1 MKSCCKNPEVSD
13 SKGKTVALVGN
24 PNVGKTLIFNHLTGT
39 SQRVANFPGVTVTSV
54 IGEMH
59 SDVEKFQIIDLPGSY
74 GLASTKKEEPVTSK
88 YILENHIDLII
99 NIVDVTRIERNLLLT
114 IQLMELGIPMI
125 IVLTR
130 YDKLPDFDTNI
141 LKRVLNLPVLPI
153 NATKGRSLNT
163 LTLELERIERSPDR
177 LSTSPKKLEFGELRN
192 VLDKLYSVQRDQEE
206 EHNSKHPEKVVM
218 GHIFGVPGFENT
230 PEWMK
235 NLLNKEGIQ
244 KVDDLRLDLISQ
256 MYEFIES
263 NLLITPEAY
272 QESELESLAD
282 KILLDGK
289 TGIPI
294 FFIVMT
300 LVFWVTFFI
309 SAPITNLLD
318 SLLINFGEWV
328 RNIVSNELMASF
340 LADGVIGGIGFV
352 MVFLPQIAILFLF
365 LAVLD
370 HSGYMSRVIFVMDRY
385 LNRLNISG
393 RSLAPML
400 LGFGCNVPAVLSTSN
415 IPDENE
421 RITVALV
428 NPFLPCSA
436 RFPVFVVFAAAVFG
450 KYAAFAVAS
459 MYFIGILI
467 AIFMMLVL
475 RKTVLPGESTSLLL
489 ELNEL
494 SMPPLKTVLYQS
506 FRQIRKFIEGAASW
520 MGMGILFIWLLSI
533 TGPSGYIGP
542 SALGSSS
549 GIKSTWIYFL
559 GNLLE
564 PLFAPFHW
572 DARLITAL
580 LFGFVAKE
588 IVVGSLG
595 IIFGTRGSDA
605 LITQI
610 GLNFTPVIA
619 YSYMLFVL
627 IYVPC
632 LGTYFALRREVG
644 SKWANLSIVF
654 GILIAWIVA
663 FITTIIG
670 GMIFG

>member
-1 MKSCCKNPEVSD
+1 MKSCCENPKVTD
-13 SKGKTVALVGN
+13 SKGKTVVLVGN

-59 SDVEKFQIIDLPGSY
+59 SEVENFHIIDLPGSY
-74 GLASTKKEEPVTSK
+74 GLASTKKEEQVTSK
-88 YILENHIDLII
+88 YLLENHIDLII

-114 IQLMELGIPMI
+114 IQMMELGIPMM

-130 YDKLPDFDTNI
+130 TDKLPDFDANI
-141 LKRVLNLPVLPI
+141 LRRVLALPVLPI
-153 NATKGRSLNT
+153 NATEGRSLNA
-163 LTLELERIERSPDR
+163 LTLEMERIGRSPDR
-177 LSTSPKKLEFGELRN
+177 LSTSPKKIEFGELRD
-192 VLDKLYSVQRDQEE
+192 VLDKLYSVQRDQHE

-218 GHIFGVPGFENT
+218 GHIFGVPGLENT

-235 NLLNKEGIQ
+235 SLLNEEEIQ
-244 KVDDLRLDLISQ
+244 TVDDLRLDLISQ
-256 MYEFIES
+256 MYEFIDS
-263 NLLITPEAY
+263 NLLITPEVY
-272 QESELESLAD
+272 QESESFAD
-282 KILLDGK
+282 KILLNGK

-294 FFIVMT
+294 FFTVMT

-309 SAPITNLLD
+309 STPISDLLD
-318 SLLINFGEWV
+318 SLLINLGEWV
-328 RNIVSNELMASF
+328 RNIVPNELIASF

-352 MVFLPQIAILFLF
+352 MVFLPQIAILFIF

-450 KYAAFAVAS
+450 KYAAIAVAS
-459 MYFIGILI
+459 MYFLGI
-467 AIFMMLVL
+467 AIAILMMLIL
-475 RKTVLPGESTSLLL
+475 RKTALPGESTSLLL

-494 SMPPLKTVLYQS
+494 SIPPLKTVLYQS
-506 FRQIRKFIEGAASW
+506 FRQVRKFVEGAATW
-520 MGMGILFIWLLSI
+520 MGLGILLIWLLSI

-542 SALGSSS
+542 SALESSS
-549 GIKSTWIYFL
+549 GIRDTWIYFL

-564 PLFAPFHW
+564 PLFSPFHW

-610 GLNFTPVIA
+610 GLNFTPISA
-619 YSYMLFVL
+619 YAYMVFVL
-627 IYVPC
+627 TYVPC
-632 LGTYFALRREVG
+632 IGTYFALRREVG
-644 SKWANLSIVF
+644 SKWANLSIII
-654 GILIAWIVA
+654 GILIAWILA
-663 FITTIIG
+663 FLTTIIG